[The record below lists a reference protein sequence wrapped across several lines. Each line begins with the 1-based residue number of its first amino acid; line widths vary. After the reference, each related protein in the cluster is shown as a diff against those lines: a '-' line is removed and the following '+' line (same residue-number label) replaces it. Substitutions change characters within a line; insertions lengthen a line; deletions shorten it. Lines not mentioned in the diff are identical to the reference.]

1 MQVLSIVENIDLND
15 LVYPESIFICY
26 LCVRSGQEKIVN
38 AFLEL
43 IRSSYPTPELAEI
56 TNRYDL
62 K

>member
-15 LVYPESIFICY
+15 LVYPESIFLCY

-43 IRSSYPTPELAEI
+43 IRSNYPTPELDEI
-56 TNRYDL
+56 TSRYDL
-62 K
+62 N